1 MFHFLYDLRDIGCY
15 DYAELY
21 DLVIPRLRFI
31 LSQLKER
38 FCNKIYNKNVVQILL
53 LKIVF
58 FKTEKSEKVNF
69 MQEYFS

>member
-1 MFHFLYDLRDIGCY
+1 MFHFLYDLRDIGC

-21 DLVIPRLRFI
+21 DLVIPRLRFV

-38 FCNKIYNKNVVQILL
+38 FCNKIYNKNFVQILL